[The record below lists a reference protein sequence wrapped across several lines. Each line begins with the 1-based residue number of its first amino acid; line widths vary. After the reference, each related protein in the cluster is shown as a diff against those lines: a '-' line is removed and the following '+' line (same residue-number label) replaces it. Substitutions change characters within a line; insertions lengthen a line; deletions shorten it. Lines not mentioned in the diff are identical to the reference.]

1 MCLEERE
8 GRLHLLHRR
17 WEWGSQRILEEKV
30 YDLELPAARSRVLKQ
45 GGEGPDFWAYV
56 DDGRRLHYVSYWLP
70 NKIRLMRVPRES
82 LAAFEVLSPHYAR
95 VGTRLYCRGAWVPE
109 ADADRFQLIPETRFA
124 HDGERV
130 YAFTITEG
138 LDVLEV
144 ADGPPYFLPR
154 CEHFADQ
161 RDFYWQSSWT
171 RRIERVSG
179 ATPVDAYEKKISLLA
194 VLWHDTEPRD
204 EAEALARDTLLD
216 GVHTI
221 ADLFRLALPDARAAW
236 ARAPRSTG
244 SPSWGGSEGQAD
256 IGQTPAQP
264 LARDHEDD
272 RVAIPVL
279 HRGGEA

>member
-1 MCLEERE
+1 M
-8 GRLHLLHRR
+8 G
-17 WEWGSQRILEEKV
+17 
-30 YDLELPAARSRVLKQ
+30 PAVWPAVWVSRAQ
-45 GGEGPDFWAYV
+45 
-56 DDGRRLHYVSYWLP
+56 
-70 NKIRLMRVPRES
+70 
-82 LAAFEVLSPHYAR
+82 
-95 VGTRLYCRGAWVPE
+95 
-109 ADADRFQLIPETRFA
+109 
-124 HDGERV
+124 
-130 YAFTITEG
+130 
-138 LDVLEV
+138 V

-171 RRIERVSG
+171 RRIELVSG

-204 EAEALARDTLLD
+204 EAEALARDALLD
-216 GVHTI
+216 DVHTI

-236 ARAPRSTG
+236 VRAPRATG